1 MENVFVWVEAG
12 VSSTVTHLGCD
23 KQFVTEQ
30 EEKVGQPT
38 REYLGIT
45 PEGFVLHHL
54 QQLK

>member
-1 MENVFVWVEAG
+1 MDAVFVWVETGFA
-12 VSSTVTHLGCD
+12 SAVTHLGCD

-38 REYLGIT
+38 REYRGIT
-45 PEGFVLHHL
+45 PEGFVLHRL